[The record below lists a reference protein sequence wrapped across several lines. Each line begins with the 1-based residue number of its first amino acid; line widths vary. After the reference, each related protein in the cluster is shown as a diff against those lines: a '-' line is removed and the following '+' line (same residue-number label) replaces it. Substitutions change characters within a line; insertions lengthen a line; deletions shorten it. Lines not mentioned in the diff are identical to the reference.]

1 MRISPFKESIA
12 IKAKYLP
19 KDHVAII
26 YGDQKITWHELN
38 KRINRIGNGLRTLGI
53 KKDDKVA
60 LLFHNTPAFIE
71 TNVAIQGIGA
81 IPVPVNY
88 RYVASELEYL
98 LNNCDA
104 VCLLFEEEALPIVE
118 AAKKNTPNVK
128 YFICQSSKQHNGYIN
143 YEEFVQSNLN
153 IELYVHPHLSQDDLA
168 LICYTGG
175 TTGRSKGV
183 MLSYH
188 SIQYNQ
194 EAVFN
199 FLMKLLPPAKD
210 VAKPYFA
217 RSEFER
223 KIELAAGMFGGSI
236 FDFMSDPLL
245 RDKVLV
251 YEAPLKLGPGLP
263 PITMAT
269 KEGKLKFFSG
279 IPDRWDA
286 KLYGHIGD
294 HIRDFVNLIPFKYT
308 IKGRLE
314 LLPKLVWRFL
324 LGGIKISG
332 NLDVRMAMIRALM
345 KAPKSQKKMTMLI
358 IPPLFHLAS
367 YALFM
372 VQWLYSGSP
381 IVFPKS
387 KSFNPREILELIERE
402 RVIFLFLVPTM
413 WKRLL
418 EHPDIDKYDLSSL
431 KVAVTGAALMRA
443 KYKKQILRH
452 FPNAM
457 VLDAFGQT
465 ETAPVTAIKISAEED
480 KVKDRSVGKTLAGIE
495 VRIVDEEG
503 NDLPDGEI
511 GELWYRGPTIMK
523 GYYKDEMKTRMAIDK
538 EGWFHS
544 GDLAYRGPDGEIYTV
559 ERKKA
564 CINSGGEKI
573 FPLEVEEV
581 IMDHPKV
588 DNVCVI
594 GVPDD
599 EWGETVRAVIVP
611 KKGVEITA
619 GEIIG
624 WCKGKIASYKKPRSV
639 VFTNKLPLSPVGK
652 VLRAKIKELYGKPE
666 QGESNYS

>member
-12 IKAKYLP
+12 IKAKYYP
-19 KDHVAII
+19 RDQVAII
-26 YGDQKITWHELN
+26 YGDEKITWYELN
-38 KRINRIGNGLRTLGI
+38 ERINRIGNGLRNLGI

-60 LLFHNTPAFIE
+60 ILFHNTPAFVE
-71 TNVAIQGIGA
+71 SNVAIQGIGA

-88 RYVASELEYL
+88 RYIANELEYL

-104 VCLLFEEEALPIVE
+104 VCLIFEEEALPVVE
-118 AAKKNTPNVK
+118 EARKNTPHVK
-128 YFICQSSKQHNGYIN
+128 YFICQGKEKHNGYLDYN
-143 YEEFVQSNLN
+143 ELVEKSYN
-153 IELYVHPHLSQDDLA
+153 IELRVRPNLSEDDLA

-210 VAKPYFA
+210 VELDIFAKN
-217 RSEFER
+217 EFER
-223 KIELAAGMFGGSI
+223 KIELAAGLFGGSI
-236 FDFMSDPLL
+236 FDFMSDPIL
-245 RDKVLV
+245 RDKVFV
-251 YEAPLKLGPGLP
+251 YEAPLKKGPGLP
-263 PITMAT
+263 PVTMAT
-269 KEGKLKFFSG
+269 KEGKLKFFTG
-279 IPDRWDA
+279 KPKRWDA

-294 HIRDFVNLIPFKYT
+294 HIRDFVNLLPYKYT

-332 NLDVRMAMIRALM
+332 SLEIRIAIIRALM
-345 KAPKSQKKMTMLI
+345 KTPKAKGKMTMLI

-387 KSFNPREILELIERE
+387 KSFDPGEVLKLIERE
-402 RVIFLFLVPTM
+402 KVSFLFLVPTM

-418 EHPDIDKYDLSSL
+418 EHPDINKYDLSSL
-431 KVAVTGAALMRA
+431 KIAVTGAALMRA

-465 ETAPVTAIKISAEED
+465 EMAPVTSIKLSAEED

-503 NDLPDGEI
+503 NDVPDGEI
-511 GELWYRGPTIMK
+511 GEIWYRGPTIMK
-523 GYYKDEMKTRMAIDK
+523 GYYKDPEKTKAAID
-538 EGWFHS
+538 ENGWFHS

-559 ERKKA
+559 
-564 CINSGGEKI
+564 
-573 FPLEVEEV
+573 
-581 IMDHPKV
+581 
-588 DNVCVI
+588 
-594 GVPDD
+594 
-599 EWGETVRAVIVP
+599 
-611 KKGVEITA
+611 
-619 GEIIG
+619 
-624 WCKGKIASYKKPRSV
+624 
-639 VFTNKLPLSPVGK
+639 
-652 VLRAKIKELYGKPE
+652 
-666 QGESNYS
+666 

>member
-19 KDHVAII
+19 KDHVSII
-26 YGDQKITWHELN
+26 YGEDRITWHKLN
-38 KRINRIGNGLRTLGI
+38 ERVNRIGNGLRSLGI

-60 LLFHNTPAFIE
+60 ILFHNTPAFVE

-88 RYVASELEYL
+88 RYVANELEYL

-104 VCLLFEEEALPIVE
+104 KCLIFENEALPVVE
-118 AAKKNTPNVK
+118 EVQKNTPNVK
-128 YFICQSSKQHNGYIN
+128 YFICQGNGSHNGYLD
-143 YEEFVQSNLN
+143 YESLIEDSYN
-153 IELYVHPHLSQDDLA
+153 IELHVRPRLSEEDLA

-199 FLMKLLPPAKD
+199 FLMRLLPSAKD
-210 VAKPYFA
+210 VEKNYFA
-217 RSEFER
+217 KSEFER

-236 FDFMSDPLL
+236 FDFMSDPTL
-245 RDKVLV
+245 RDKVFV
-251 YEAPLKLGPGLP
+251 YEAPLKKGPGLP

-279 IPDRWDA
+279 KPNRWDA

-308 IKGRLE
+308 MRGRLE
-314 LLPKLVWRFL
+314 LFPKLLYRFL
-324 LGGIKISG
+324 LGGVKISG
-332 NLDVRMAMIRALM
+332 AFDVRVAMIRALM
-345 KAPKSQKKMTMLI
+345 KAPKGQKKMTMLI

-387 KSFNPREILELIERE
+387 KSFEPGEVLQLIEKQ
-402 RVIFLFLVPTM
+402 RVTFIFLVPTM

-418 EHPDIDKYDLSSL
+418 EHPDIDKYDLSSI
-431 KVAVTGAALMRA
+431 KIAVTGAALMRA
-443 KYKKQILRH
+443 KYKKQILHH

-465 ETAPVTAIKISAEED
+465 EMAPVTSIKLSADET
-480 KVKDRSVGKTLAGIE
+480 KVKDRSVGQTLTGIE

-503 NDLPDGEI
+503 KDLPDGEI
-511 GELWYRGPTIMK
+511 GEIWYRGPTIMK
-523 GYYKDEMKTRMAIDK
+523 GYYKDEVKTKLAIDDH
-538 EGWFHS
+538 GWFHS

-581 IMDHPKV
+581 ILDHPKV

-594 GVPDD
+594 GVPDED
-599 EWGETVRAVIVP
+599 WGETVRAVVVP
-611 KKGVEITA
+611 RKNVDITE
-619 GEIIG
+619 GEIIQ
-624 WCKGKIASYKKPRSV
+624 WCVGKVAGYKKPRSV

-652 VLRAKIKELYGKPE
+652 VLRAKIKELFGNP
-666 QGESNYS
+666 

>member
-12 IKAKYLP
+12 IKAKYYP
-19 KDHVAII
+19 KDHVSII
-26 YGDQKITWHELN
+26 YGDEKITWHELN
-38 KRINRIGNGLRTLGI
+38 ERVNRIGNALRNLGI

-60 LLFHNTPAFIE
+60 LLFHNTPAFVE
-71 TNVAIQGIGA
+71 TNVAIQAIGA
-81 IPVPVNY
+81 VPVPVNY
-88 RYVASELEYL
+88 RYVANELEYL

-104 VCLLFEEEALPIVE
+104 SCLIFEDEALPVVE
-118 AAKKNTPNVK
+118 DAKKHTPNVK
-128 YFICQSSKQHNGYIN
+128 HFICQGNGTHNGFLD
-143 YEEFVQSNLN
+143 YERLVEKSYNV
-153 IELYVHPHLSQDDLA
+153 ELHVRPRLSEDDLA

-183 MLSYH
+183 MLSYN

-194 EAVFN
+194 ESVFN

-210 VAKPYFA
+210 VKKDYFA
-217 RSEFER
+217 RSEFVR
-223 KIELAAGMFGGSI
+223 KIEMAAGMFGGSI
-236 FDFMSDPLL
+236 FDFMSDPTL
-245 RDKVLV
+245 RDKVFV
-251 YEAPLKLGPGLP
+251 YEAPLKKGPGLP

-269 KEGKLKFFSG
+269 KEGKLKLFSG
-279 IPDRWDA
+279 KPKRWDA

-308 IKGRLE
+308 IRGRME
-314 LLPKLVWRFL
+314 LFPKLVWRFL
-324 LGGIKISG
+324 LGGVKISG
-332 NLDVRMAMIRALM
+332 NLDVRVAMIRALM
-345 KAPKSQKKMTMLI
+345 KTPKGQPKMTMLI

-387 KSFNPREILELIERE
+387 KSFDPSEILELIERE
-402 RVIFLFLVPTM
+402 RVVFLFLVPTM

-418 EHPDIDKYDLSSL
+418 EHPDIEKYDLSSL
-431 KVAVTGAALMRA
+431 KIAVTGAALMRA
-443 KYKKQILRH
+443 KYKKQILRY

-465 ETAPVTAIKISAEED
+465 EMAPVTSIKISAEED
-480 KVKDRSVGKTLAGIE
+480 KVKDRSVGQTLSGIE

-503 NDLPDGEI
+503 KGLPDGEI
-511 GELWYRGPTIMK
+511 GEILYRGPTIMK
-523 GYYKDEMKTRMAIDK
+523 GYYKDPEKTKLAIDE

-594 GVPDD
+594 GIPDE
-599 EWGETVRAVIVP
+599 EWGETVRAVVVP
-611 KKGVEITA
+611 KNEVKDLTQ
-619 GEIIG
+619 GEIIE
-624 WCKGKIASYKKPRSV
+624 WCVGKIASYKKPRSV
-639 VFTNKLPLSPVGK
+639 VFTKELPLSPVGK
-652 VLRAKIKELYGKPE
+652 VLRAKIKELYGKVD
-666 QGESNYS
+666 

>member
-12 IKAKYLP
+12 IKAKYYP
-19 KDHVAII
+19 RDRVAII
-26 YGDQKITWHELN
+26 YGTKHISWFELN
-38 KRINRIGNGLRTLGI
+38 ERINKLGNSLRNELDI
-53 KKDDKVA
+53 KKGDKVA
-60 LLFHNTPAFIE
+60 ILFHNTPAFVESNI
-71 TNVAIQGIGA
+71 AIQSIGA

-98 LNNCDA
+98 LDNSDA
-104 VCLLFEEEALPIVE
+104 VCLIFEEEALPIVE
-118 AAKKNTPNVK
+118 EVRAKVPNVK
-128 YFICQSSKQHNGYIN
+128 YFICESSEKHDGYID
-143 YEEFVQSNLN
+143 YEGLIEKGYN
-153 IELYVHPHLSQDDLA
+153 IELRIRPQLSDEDLA

-175 TTGRSKGV
+175 TTGQSKGV

-210 VAKPYFA
+210 IDFDVFAKN
-217 RSEFER
+217 EFER

-236 FDFMSDPLL
+236 FNFMSDPVL
-245 RDKVLV
+245 RDKVFV
-251 YEAPLKLGPGLP
+251 YEAPLKKGPGLP
-263 PITMAT
+263 PMSMAT
-269 KEGKLKFFSG
+269 KEGQLKLFAGK
-279 IPDRWDA
+279 PKHYDA

-294 HIRDFVNLIPFKYT
+294 HIRDFVNLIPYKYT
-308 IKGRLE
+308 MRGRVE

-332 NLDVRMAMIRALM
+332 SLEVRLAIIRALM
-345 KAPKSQKKMTMLI
+345 KVPKSGHSMTMLI

-372 VQWLYSGSP
+372 VQWLYAGSP
-381 IVFPKS
+381 IVFPAS
-387 KSFNPREILELIERE
+387 KSFEPQEVLELIERE
-402 RVIFLFLVPTM
+402 NVAFLFLVPTM

-418 EHPDIDKYDLSSL
+418 EEPDIDKYDLSSL
-431 KVAVTGAALMRA
+431 KIAVTGAALMRA
-443 KYKKQILRH
+443 KYKKQVLRY

-465 ETAPVTAIKISAEED
+465 EMAPVTSIKISAEED
-480 KVKDRSVGKTLAGIE
+480 NVKDRSVGKTLSGIE

-503 NDLPDGEI
+503 KDVPDGEI
-511 GELWYRGPTIMK
+511 GEIWYRGPTIMK
-523 GYYKDEMKTRMAIDK
+523 GYYKDEIKTKMAID
-538 EGWFHS
+538 EQGWFHS

-559 ERKKA
+559 ERKKE

-581 IMDHPKV
+581 ILDHPKV

-594 GVPDD
+594 GIPDE
-599 EWGETVRAVIVP
+599 EWGETVRAVVVP
-611 KKGVEITA
+611 KKGITDLTA
-619 GEIIG
+619 GEIIEF
-624 WCKGKIASYKKPRSV
+624 CKGKIASYKKPRSV
-639 VFTNKLPLSPVGK
+639 IFTNKLPLSPVGK

-666 QGESNYS
+666 EI

>member
-12 IKAKYLP
+12 IKARYLP
-19 KDHVAII
+19 QDRVAII
-26 YGDQKITWHELN
+26 YGDEKISWYELN
-38 KRINRIGNGLRTLGI
+38 ERINRLGNGLRTLGI

-60 LLFHNTPAFIE
+60 ILFHNTPAFVESNI
-71 TNVAIQGIGA
+71 AIQGIGA

-98 LNNCDA
+98 LDNSDA
-104 VCLLFEEEALPIVE
+104 KCLIFEEEALPIVE
-118 AAKKNTPNVK
+118 EVQEKVPNLK
-128 YFICQSSKQHNGYIN
+128 YYICQGGKKHNGYRD
-143 YEEFVQSNLN
+143 YEELVEDSYN
-153 IELYVHPHLSQDDLA
+153 IELCARPALSDEDLA

-199 FLMKLLPPAKD
+199 FLMRLLPSAKD
-210 VAKPYFA
+210 VDKAAFA
-217 RSEFER
+217 RNEFER
-223 KIELAAGMFGGSI
+223 KINLAAGMFGGSI
-236 FDFMSDPLL
+236 FDFMSDPTL
-245 RDKVLV
+245 RDKVFV
-251 YEAPLKLGPGLP
+251 YEAPLKKGPGLP

-269 KEGKLKFFSG
+269 KEGKIKFFSG
-279 IPDRWDA
+279 KPKKWDA

-294 HIRDFVNLIPFKYT
+294 HIRDFVNLMPYKYSM
-308 IKGRLE
+308 KGRME

-332 NLDVRMAMIRALM
+332 PLDVRVAIVRALM
-345 KAPKSQKKMTMLI
+345 KVPKESKHPMTMLI

-381 IVFPKS
+381 IVFPRS
-387 KSFNPREILELIERE
+387 QSFDPEEILKLVERE
-402 RVIFLFLVPTM
+402 RVSFLFLVPTM

-418 EHPDIDKYDLSSL
+418 ETPGIENYDLSSL
-431 KVAVTGAALMRA
+431 KIAVTGASLMQA
-443 KYKKQILRH
+443 KYKKLILRY

-465 ETAPVTAIKISAEED
+465 EMAPVTSIKLSADEGN
-480 KVKDRSVGKTLAGIE
+480 VKDRSVGNTLAGIE

-503 NDLPDGEI
+503 IDVKDGEI

-523 GYYKDEMKTRMAIDK
+523 GYYKDEEKTKAVIDA

-544 GDLAYRGPDGEIYTV
+544 GDLAYRGPDWEIYTV
-559 ERKKA
+559 ERKKE
-564 CINSGGEKI
+564 CINTGGEKV

-581 IMDHPKV
+581 ILEHPKV

-594 GVPDD
+594 GVPNED
-599 EWGETVRAVIVP
+599 WGETVRAVVVP
-611 KKGVEITA
+611 RSGVQDLTE
-619 GEIIG
+619 GEIIE
-624 WCKGKIASYKKPRSV
+624 WCVGKVAGYKKPRSV
-639 VFTNKLPLSPVGK
+639 IFTKKLPLSPVGK
-652 VLRAKIKELYGKPE
+652 VLRAKIREEFGKP
-666 QGESNYS
+666 